1 MRVLVSTDHNIDGRE
16 ALAHRITDVVEHGL
30 ARVKDRITRVDVHL
44 SDENSD
50 KKVGGLEMRC
60 VMEARLEGR
69 PPVAVTD
76 HAPTVD
82 QAVSGA
88 THKLIRSIDHLFGRL
103 HDKRSRGTN
112 K

>member
-1 MRVLVSTDHNIDGRE
+1 MQVLVSTDHNIEGRE
-16 ALAHRITDVVEHGL
+16 ALPDRIRDVVERAL
-30 ARVKDRITRVDVHL
+30 TRVKDRITRVNVHL
-44 SDENSD
+44 TDENSD

-76 HAPTVD
+76 HAATVD

-88 THKLIRSIDHLFGRL
+88 THKLIHSIERLFGRL
-103 HDKRSRGTN
+103 HDKRSRGA
-112 K
+112 KK